1 MTAKT
6 TTYYMGLGKADAL
19 AGKPHSG
26 KYAPGSWQGSC
37 YDNGYN
43 WTKADM
49 AKETA
54 QEAPKVAQDKPAA
67 KPEEDKSPYLRS
79 LQRELK
85 ALRRKHGFKY
95 LGGDVCQWHTMRLL
109 KPQVVK
115 RLAKL
120 EGLIR
125 MATRG
130 YQYSRFS
137 RELQV
142 RQSGRSFRYS
152 MAFHRK
158 DGQYGPSTLVD

>member
-6 TTYYMGLGKADAL
+6 RGYYVNLGKEDAQ
-19 AGKPHSG
+19 AGNARSDKFG
-26 KYAPGSWQGSC
+26 ATSWQRSA
-37 YDNGYN
+37 YDNGY
-43 WTKADM
+43 DFYLM
-49 AKETA
+49 DVAKQAA
-54 QEAPKVAQDKPAA
+54 QEAQAAAQGKPAA

-79 LQRELK
+79 LQSELK

-142 RQSGRSFRYS
+142 RQSGRSFRHS

-158 DGQYGPSTLVD
+158 DGQYGPSTLAD